1 MDSKEL
7 QQIVA
12 CGETSTVQFKEHF
25 SNQDSI
31 AAEMVA
37 MSNAC
42 GGMILFGIK
51 DKTGEITGLRY
62 PEIQQINS
70 ILANIATNLLRPV
83 IYIQTETVIIDDRA
97 VLVAR
102 IAEGDNKPYKD
113 LHGVIWTKQ
122 GADKRKVMENSEI
135 IRLFQ
140 CSGMLYADEQ
150 PIPFTSEKDVNGS
163 ILDEFIRKEYGREK
177 ESFGVPYTELLQ
189 NLNILKENRMTLAGL
204 LFFGKNPQQFRPT
217 FMIKAVSFFGN
228 NIAGI
233 NYRDSKDIT
242 GTLPELFDKGMSFL
256 KANLHS
262 VQAGRGFNSIGQLE
276 ISEIALEELLQN
288 ALVHRDYTRNA
299 PVRLLIFDNRVE
311 IISPGCLPDG
321 LTVESIKL
329 GTAVVRNPFVAN
341 FCAKMMPYRGLGSG
355 IIRALREEPNLEF
368 VNDSERM
375 QFVSV
380 INRVYDD
387 KINDPINVTEGIN
400 EGINDP
406 INVTEGIN
414 EGINDP
420 INVTEGINEGIND
433 PINIGEGIN
442 EIETLI
448 LAFLEK
454 KPGAKG
460 GEIIQFLQKGTS
472 TIERYLRSLKE
483 KNLIEYRG
491 SRKTGG
497 YFKK

>member
-51 DKTGEITGLRY
+51 DKTGEITGLPY

-70 ILANIATNLLRPV
+70 MLANIATNLLRPV
-83 IYIQTETVIIDDRA
+83 IYIQTETVIIDGHS
-97 VLVAR
+97 VLVVR

-189 NLNILKENRMTLAGL
+189 NLNILRGDKITLAGL
-204 LFFGKNPQQFRPT
+204 LFFG
-217 FMIKAVSFFGN
+217 N
-228 NIAGI
+228 NIAGV

-242 GTLPELFDKGMSFL
+242 GTLPELFEKGMSFL

-262 VQAGRGFNSIGQLE
+262 VQAGQGFNSIGQLE

-329 GTAVVRNPFVAN
+329 GTAVVRNPFIAS
-341 FCAKMMPYRGLGSG
+341 FCTKIMPYRGLGSG
-355 IIRALREEPNLEF
+355 IIRALKEEPDLEF
-368 VNDSERM
+368 MNDPERM
-375 QFVSV
+375 QFTSV
-380 INRVYDD
+380 IGRVYDD
-387 KINDPINVTEGIN
+387 KIDDPTNGSEGINDHINDHINVDEGANDHINDHINGREGANDHINDHINGREGANDHINDHINGREGIN
-400 EGINDP
+400 E
-406 INVTEGIN
+406 TAA
-414 EGINDP
+414 
-420 INVTEGINEGIND
+420 
-433 PINIGEGIN
+433 
-442 EIETLI
+442 LI

-454 KPGAKG
+454 NPGAKG
-460 GEIIQFLQKGTS
+460 GEIMLFLQKGRA
-472 TIERYLRSLKE
+472 TIVRYLKSLKE
-483 KNLIEYRG
+483 KELIEYRG